1 MKISTLFGAAALL
14 LATTALAHDL
24 TYMGPIKS
32 KETKTVRVELPSNS
46 KLSVEVFSTYDTKFN
61 CQFSSSYGGIV
72 FEQTNTDRCVT
83 SVNVTSESSMSVSVT
98 NLGKDA
104 DYRIWVHDAR
114 Q

>member
-1 MKISTLFGAAALL
+1 MKITALFGAAVLL
-14 LATTALAHDL
+14 FATSVLAYDL

-46 KLSVEVFSTYDTKFN
+46 KLTVEVFSTYDTKFT
-61 CQFSSSYGGIV
+61 CQFSASYGGVV
-72 FEQTNTDRCVT
+72 FEQPNTDRCVLNLNTTTDT
-83 SVNVTSESSMSVSVT
+83 SMTVGVS

-104 DYRIWVHDAR
+104 DYRIWVHDVR